1 MRKTITEL
9 TRGKSRIDLLDK
21 MLKRGKVYELTTS
34 TFNDRGHRTTQK
46 AKYTLAGAYPYH
58 AVFRR
63 RIPNGHELVYSF
75 AKAELANMI
84 LGGET

>member
-1 MRKTITEL
+1 MHKTINEL
-9 TRGKSRIDLLDK
+9 MRGKNRLELLDQ

-46 AKYTLAGAYPYH
+46 AKYTIAGAYPYH

-63 RIPNGHELVYSF
+63 RLPNGHELVYSF
-75 AKAELANMI
+75 TRAELANMI